1 MVTWQLFVVYWVWAV
16 ALAVIVG
23 PAINR
28 ELGEGNVFERIFLWI
43 RRGVD
48 AAWSSATRRH
58 AK

>member
-1 MVTWQLFVVYWVWAV
+1 MVTWQLLIVYYAWTA

-48 AAWSSATRRH
+48 AGWSFVTRRH